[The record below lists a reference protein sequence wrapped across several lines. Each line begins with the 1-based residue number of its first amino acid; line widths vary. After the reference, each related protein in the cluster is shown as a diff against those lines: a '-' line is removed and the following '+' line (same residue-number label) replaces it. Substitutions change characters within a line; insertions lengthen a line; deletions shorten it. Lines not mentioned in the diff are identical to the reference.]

1 METFNAIRHKIK
13 NRYVAFKPTFFFINT
28 KNGCQMLV
36 RLTKMDF
43 EVLIHVSEKY
53 ESIQV
58 KIDSLIVLNKNRK
71 SDVYCQCGYNLSRFK
86 EYSRCKVCGMEQCC
100 CCHFIS
106 FKMNQA
112 QMICYNCNNKSTKKI
127 RSLSTFQ
134 KVFNETLTN
143 YVKETDDTEIL
154 ELVKLL

>member
-13 NRYVAFKPTFFFINT
+13 NRYVAFKPTFCFINT
-28 KNGCQMLV
+28 KNGFQLLV

-43 EVLIHVSEKY
+43 EILIHVSEKY
-53 ESIQV
+53 EDIQI

-71 SDVYCQCGYNLSRFK
+71 SDIYCQCGHNLSRFK
-86 EYSRCKVCGMEQCC
+86 EYAKCKMCGLEICC
-100 CCHFIS
+100 VCHFNA
-106 FKMNQA
+106 FKMNQGKLV
-112 QMICYNCNNKSTKKI
+112 CYNCNTSSTKKI

-143 YVKETDDTEIL
+143 YVKETDDKEIL

>member
-1 METFNAIRHKIK
+1 MKYLDNIRNMISAFGEGTIPVGGKI
-13 NRYVAFKPTFFFINT
+13 FKLKTNEFSQPP
-28 KNGCQMLV
+28 
-36 RLTKMDF
+36 
-43 EVLIHVSEKY
+43 SEKY
-53 ESIQV
+53 EDIQV

-71 SDVYCQCGYNLSRFK
+71 SDIYCQCGYNLSRFK
-86 EYSRCKVCGMEQCC
+86 EYSRCKVCHLESCC

-112 QMICYNCNNKSTKKI
+112 QLICYNCNNKSTKKI

-143 YVKETDDTEIL
+143 YVKETKDTEIL